1 MENIGQVTV
10 DLSGGLA
17 LTKDLC
23 DRLGLVPGEKLV
35 VARGHNGEVS
45 LKPLENGGGD
55 EITQRLNAVYEKQD
69 SSLTPVLVQMQDTA
83 LEAED
88 W

>member
-10 DLSGGLA
+10 DLSGSLA

-23 DRLGLVPGEKLV
+23 DRLGLMPGEKLAV
-35 VARGHNGEVS
+35 SLGYNGEVS

-55 EITQRLNAVYEKQD
+55 EITQRLNVVYEKQD
-69 SSLTPVLVQMQDTA
+69 STLAPVLMQMQTTA
-83 LEAED
+83 LEVED

>member
-10 DLSGGLA
+10 DLSGSLA

-23 DRLGLVPGEKLV
+23 ERLGLVPGEKLAV
-35 VARGHNGEVS
+35 SRGYNGEVS
-45 LKPLENGGGD
+45 LKPLENGGVD
-55 EITQRLNAVYEKQD
+55 ETTQRLNTVYEKQD
-69 SSLTPVLVQMQDTA
+69 SSLAPMLVQMQNTA